1 MIKIVHGNGVK
12 LTFPFFEK
20 LENGSIAPL
29 DMSTV
34 TDLAVKF
41 IRANGE
47 EIVLEGGF
55 NVKDNNV
62 IVVVPC
68 YTEIGKYHVS
78 ISGMIG
84 NSHICST
91 LKECF
96 SIVQFNSDGNYTES
110 RSSSDIV
117 IEDSVLLRVDVDEHE
132 IPVDG
137 TDTEP
142 STDDNTET
150 TPSSSTSDSGNDDGN
165 DSGNENTE
173 GVNNGE

>member
-1 MIKIVHGNGVK
+1 MIKIVHGNDVK

-20 LENGSIAPL
+20 LEKGYIAPL

-47 EIVLEGGF
+47 EIVMENGF
-55 NVKDNNV
+55 YVKDNNV
-62 IVVVPC
+62 VVEVPC

-117 IEDSVLLRVDVDEHE
+117 IEESVLLRVDVDEHE

-137 TDTEP
+137 TGTEP

-150 TPSSSTSDSGNDDGN
+150 TPSSGTSDSGNDDGN
-165 DSGNENTE
+165 GSENENTE
-173 GVNNGE
+173 GINNGE